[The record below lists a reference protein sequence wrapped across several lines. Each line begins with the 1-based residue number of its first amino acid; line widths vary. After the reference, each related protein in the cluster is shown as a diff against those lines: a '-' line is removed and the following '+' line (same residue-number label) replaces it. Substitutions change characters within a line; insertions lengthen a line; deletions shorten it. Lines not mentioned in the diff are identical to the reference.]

1 MTIAWVTECLFR
13 FFFSFFGSSSVH
25 QTGNDFRHIISHKRG
40 IWSRSNLCVL
50 VTGESVS
57 PHLGRLFPDPTHN
70 GDLCMHFLF
79 SPTVIDNV
87 MNGFGKEGKALQQ
100 NGSLFFLTW
109 KQMSFK
115 KCCCIHL
122 QIAVEWTITGWRRGR
137 FLCQNTQHSNWW
149 FKSWSLI
156 KRKETVE
163 IL

>member
-1 MTIAWVTECLFR
+1 MGKAVWTPAKYFILCPTEERAWVTECLFR

-109 KQMSFK
+109 MQMSFK
-115 KCCCIHL
+115 KWVL
-122 QIAVEWTITGWRRGR
+122 
-137 FLCQNTQHSNWW
+137 HSFADSCGMDNHWLTARQV
-149 FKSWSLI
+149 SL
-156 KRKETVE
+156 
-163 IL
+163 